1 MKPCAVILNGT
12 DVVKVSNLKRKY
24 DKLINNPNVRILEE
38 CEKQDLDRV
47 YLYWYNT
54 LITSTNTTEQT
65 SNNVLKYHWRNKI
78 TKHTHHSIYPELLNT
93 LNPEEWE
100 PYNLN

>member
-24 DKLINNPNVRILEE
+24 DKLINNPNVKILEE

-54 LITSTNTTEQT
+54 LVTSTNTAEQT
-65 SNNVLKYHWRNKI
+65 SNNALKYHWRNKI
-78 TKHTHHSIYPELLNT
+78 TKHTYHSIYPELFT
-93 LNPEEWE
+93 KLNPEEWE